1 VAWADFGRSDE
12 LFGLSRSRRHR
23 GQIGFGRAGQAGVA
37 KLRIVRLLGEY
48 RDPLLAGIWMTVVLS
63 VLALLVG
70 LVACAGLMSRRRW
83 IRLPSRLFVEF
94 GRNTPII
101 VQLIWVHYALPD
113 IIGVKFTP
121 FMSSL
126 IALTLQTSGY
136 LAEEYRGGIQGID
149 VGQTEAARSLGLS
162 GRQVMRFIVLPQAVI
177 RILPGLLNQFVTCFK
192 STSIV
197 SVIAVPDLM
206 YEAGLI
212 VSETFVAMPVYTFTA
227 LVYFLLVLG
236 VSAGVGWIAVR
247 LPGSAG
253 HRPRLTT

>member
-1 VAWADFGRSDE
+1 V
-12 LFGLSRSRRHR
+12 
-23 GQIGFGRAGQAGVA
+23 
-37 KLRIVRLLGEY
+37 RIVRLLWEY
-48 RDPLLAGIWMTVVLS
+48 RDPLLAGIWMTVLLS
-63 VLALLVG
+63 VLAMLVSLAVG
-70 LVACAGLMSRRRW
+70 LVACAGVMSRHRL
-83 IRLPSRLFVEF
+83 IRAPSRLYVEF

-113 IIGVKFTP
+113 IIGLKFSP
-121 FMSSL
+121 FISSL

-136 LAEEYRGGIQGID
+136 LAEEYRGGIEGID
-149 VGQTEAARSLGLS
+149 HGQKEAARSLGLTAV
-162 GRQVMRFIVLPQAVI
+162 QVMRLVILPQAVL

-236 VSAGVGWIAVR
+236 VSAGVGWIGRR

-253 HRPRLTT
+253 HRARLAA

>member
-1 VAWADFGRSDE
+1 V
-12 LFGLSRSRRHR
+12 
-23 GQIGFGRAGQAGVA
+23 
-37 KLRIVRLLGEY
+37 RIVRLLWDY
-48 RDPLLAGIWMTVVLS
+48 RDPLLAGIWITVLLS
-63 VLALLVG
+63 VIAMLVSLVVG
-70 LVACAGLMSRRRW
+70 LFACAGVMSRHRW
-83 IRLPSRLFVEF
+83 IRAPSRLYVEF

-113 IIGVKFTP
+113 IIEVKFTP
-121 FMSSL
+121 FVSSL

-136 LAEEYRGGIQGID
+136 LAEEYRGGIEGID
-149 VGQTEAARSLGLS
+149 RGQTEAARSLGLTTL
-162 GRQVMRFIVLPQAVI
+162 QVMRLIILPQAVV

-212 VSETFVAMPVYTFTA
+212 VSETFVAMPIYTFTA

-236 VSAGVGWIAVR
+236 VSSGVGWIGRR

-253 HRPRLTT
+253 HQARLAA

>member
-1 VAWADFGRSDE
+1 M
-12 LFGLSRSRRHR
+12 
-23 GQIGFGRAGQAGVA
+23 
-37 KLRIVRLLGEY
+37 RIARLLWEY

-63 VLALLVG
+63 VLAMLVSLLVG
-70 LVACAGLMSRRRW
+70 LVACAGVMSRRRW
-83 IRLPSRLFVEF
+83 IRVPSRLFVEF

-121 FMSSL
+121 FASSL
-126 IALTLQTSGY
+126 IALSLQTSGY
-136 LAEEYRGGIQGID
+136 LAEEYRGGIEGID
-149 VGQTEAARSLGLS
+149 HGQTEAARSLGLAR
-162 GRQVMRFIVLPQAVI
+162 RQVMRLVVLPQAVV
-177 RILPGLLNQFVTCFK
+177 RMLPGLLNQFVTCFK

-212 VSETFVAMPVYTFTA
+212 VSETFVAMPIYTFTA

-236 VSAGVGWIAVR
+236 VSAGVELISAR

-253 HRPRLTT
+253 HRARLAAG

>member
-1 VAWADFGRSDE
+1 V
-12 LFGLSRSRRHR
+12 
-23 GQIGFGRAGQAGVA
+23 
-37 KLRIVRLLGEY
+37 RIVRLLWEY
-48 RDPLLAGIWMTVVLS
+48 RDPLLAGIWMTILLS
-63 VLALLVG
+63 ILAMLAALLVG
-70 LVACAGLMSRRRW
+70 LFACAGVMSKRRW
-83 IRLPSRLFVEF
+83 IRAPSRLYVEF

-113 IIGVKFTP
+113 IIGLKFTP
-121 FMSSL
+121 FVSSL

-136 LAEEYRGGIQGID
+136 LAEEYRGGIEGID
-149 VGQTEAARSLGLS
+149 RGQTEAARSLGLTS
-162 GRQVMRFIVLPQAVI
+162 AQAMRLVILPQAVV
-177 RILPGLLNQFVTCFK
+177 RILPGLLNQFITCFK

-212 VSETFVAMPVYTFTA
+212 VSETFVSMPVYTFTA

-236 VSAGVGWIAVR
+236 VSTGVGWIARR

-253 HRPRLTT
+253 HRARLAN

>member
-1 VAWADFGRSDE
+1 MTRV
-12 LFGLSRSRRHR
+12 L
-23 GQIGFGRAGQAGVA
+23 
-37 KLRIVRLLGEY
+37 RLLWEY
-48 RDPLLAGIWMTVVLS
+48 RSPLLAGIGMTVLLS
-63 VLALLVG
+63 VLAMLISLVVG
-70 LVACAGLMSRRRW
+70 LVACIGVMSRH
-83 IRLPSRLFVEF
+83 RLARAPSRLFVEF

-121 FMSSL
+121 FVSSL
-126 IALTLQTSGY
+126 IALSLQTSGY
-136 LAEEYRGGIQGID
+136 LAEEYRGGIEGID
-149 VGQTEAARSLGLS
+149 RGQTEAARSLGLPN
-162 GRQVMRFIVLPQAVI
+162 RLVMRLVILPQAVT

-212 VSETFVAMPVYTFTA
+212 VSETFVAMPVYTFAA

-236 VSAGVGWIAVR
+236 ISTAVGQIAR
-247 LPGSAG
+247 HLPGSAG
-253 HRPRLTT
+253 HRARGVSTRA

>member
-1 VAWADFGRSDE
+1 
-12 LFGLSRSRRHR
+12 
-23 GQIGFGRAGQAGVA
+23 
-37 KLRIVRLLGEY
+37 
-48 RDPLLAGIWMTVVLS
+48 MTVLLS
-63 VLALLVG
+63 VLAMLASLLVG
-70 LVACAGLMSRRRW
+70 LVACAGVMSRRAWVRA
-83 IRLPSRLFVEF
+83 PSRLFVEF

-113 IIGVKFTP
+113 TVGLKFTP
-121 FMSSL
+121 FVSSL

-136 LAEEYRGGIQGID
+136 LAEEYRGGIEGID
-149 VGQTEAARSLGLS
+149 QGQAEAARSLGLT
-162 GRQVMRFIVLPQAVI
+162 RHRVMRLVILPQALV

-206 YEAGLI
+206 YQAGLI

-236 VSAGVGWIAVR
+236 VSAGVSQIAR
-247 LPGSAG
+247 RMPGSVG
-253 HRPRLTT
+253 HRARLDR

>member
-1 VAWADFGRSDE
+1 M
-12 LFGLSRSRRHR
+12 
-23 GQIGFGRAGQAGVA
+23 
-37 KLRIVRLLGEY
+37 RLLRLLWEY
-48 RDPLLAGIWMTVVLS
+48 RDPLLAGVWMTIILS
-63 VLALLVG
+63 VLAMLASLLVG
-70 LVACAGLMSRRRW
+70 LAACAGVMSRTRW
-83 IRLPSRLFVEF
+83 IRGPSRLFVEF

-113 IIGVKFTP
+113 IVGLKFTP
-121 FMSSL
+121 FVSSL

-136 LAEEYRGGIQGID
+136 LAEEYRGGIEGID
-149 VGQTEAARSLGLS
+149 HGQTEAARSLGLTR
-162 GRQVMRFIVLPQAVI
+162 RQVMRLVVLPQAVV

-212 VSETFVAMPVYTFTA
+212 VSETFIAMPVYTFTA

-236 VSAGVGWIAVR
+236 VSAGVGRIAQR

-253 HRPRLTT
+253 HRARLAT

>member
-1 VAWADFGRSDE
+1 V
-12 LFGLSRSRRHR
+12 
-23 GQIGFGRAGQAGVA
+23 
-37 KLRIVRLLGEY
+37 RIVRLLWEY
-48 RDPLLAGIWMTVVLS
+48 RDPLLAGIWMTVLLS
-63 VLALLVG
+63 VLAMLISLVVG
-70 LVACAGLMSRRRW
+70 LVACAGVMSRHRW
-83 IRLPSRLFVEF
+83 LRVPSRLYVEF

-113 IIGVKFTP
+113 IIGLKFTP
-121 FMSSL
+121 FVSSL

-136 LAEEYRGGIQGID
+136 LAEEYRGGIDGID
-149 VGQTEAARSLGLS
+149 RGQTEAARSLGLTTV
-162 GRQVMRFIVLPQAVI
+162 QVMRLIVLPQAVL

-236 VSAGVGWIAVR
+236 VSTGVGWVGR
-247 LPGSAG
+247 QLPGSAG
-253 HRPRLTT
+253 HLARSSA

>member
-1 VAWADFGRSDE
+1 M
-12 LFGLSRSRRHR
+12 
-23 GQIGFGRAGQAGVA
+23 
-37 KLRIVRLLGEY
+37 RIARLLWEY
-48 RDPLLAGIWMTVVLS
+48 RDPLLSGIGMTALLS
-63 VLALLVG
+63 VLSMLVSLVVG
-70 LVACAGLMSRRRW
+70 LLACAGLLSRHRW

-113 IIGVKFTP
+113 IIGLKFTP
-121 FMSSL
+121 FVSSL

-136 LAEEYRGGIQGID
+136 LAEEYRGGILGID
-149 VGQTEAARSLGLS
+149 RGQTEAARSLGLTR
-162 GRQVMRFIVLPQAVI
+162 RQAMRLVILPQAVV

-206 YEAGLI
+206 YQAGLI
-212 VSETFVAMPVYTFTA
+212 VSETFVAMPIYTFAA

-236 VSAGVGWIAVR
+236 VSASVGWIGHH
-247 LPGSAG
+247 LPGNA
-253 HRPRLTT
+253 HRR

>member
-1 VAWADFGRSDE
+1 VIR
-12 LFGLSRSRRHR
+12 
-23 GQIGFGRAGQAGVA
+23 I
-37 KLRIVRLLGEY
+37 LRLIWDY
-48 RDPLLAGIWMTVVLS
+48 RTPLLAGIGMTVLLS
-63 VLALLVG
+63 VLAMLISLVVG
-70 LVACAGLMSRRRW
+70 LVACIGVMSRH
-83 IRLPSRLFVEF
+83 RLVRAPSRLFVEF

-121 FMSSL
+121 FVSSL
-126 IALTLQTSGY
+126 IALSLQTSGY
-136 LAEEYRGGIQGID
+136 LAEEYRGGIEGID
-149 VGQTEAARSLGLS
+149 RGQTEAARSLGLPN
-162 GRQVMRFIVLPQAVI
+162 RLVMRLVILPQAVT

-212 VSETFVAMPVYTFTA
+212 VSETFVAMPVYTFAA

-236 VSAGVGWIAVR
+236 ASAAVGQIARR

-253 HRPRLTT
+253 HRARGASTRT

>member
-1 VAWADFGRSDE
+1 M
-12 LFGLSRSRRHR
+12 
-23 GQIGFGRAGQAGVA
+23 
-37 KLRIVRLLGEY
+37 RIVRLLWEY
-48 RDPLLAGIWMTVVLS
+48 RDPLLAGIWMTVLLS
-63 VLALLVG
+63 VLAMLVSLVVG
-70 LVACAGLMSRRRW
+70 LVACAGVMSSHRW
-83 IRLPSRLFVEF
+83 VRAPSRLYVEF

-113 IIGVKFTP
+113 IIGLKFTP
-121 FMSSL
+121 FVSSL
-126 IALTLQTSGY
+126 IARTLQTSGY

-149 VGQTEAARSLGLS
+149 HGQTEAARSLGLT
-162 GRQVMRFIVLPQAVI
+162 GLQVMRLVILPQAVL

-197 SVIAVPDLM
+197 SVIAVTDLM

-236 VSAGVGWIAVR
+236 VSAGVGWIGRR

-253 HRPRLTT
+253 HRARNRRCRGYE

>member
-1 VAWADFGRSDE
+1 
-12 LFGLSRSRRHR
+12 
-23 GQIGFGRAGQAGVA
+23 
-37 KLRIVRLLGEY
+37 LRIVRLLWEY
-48 RDPLLAGIWMTVVLS
+48 KDPLIAGLWMTCILS
-63 VLALLVG
+63 VVAMLVSLVVG
-70 LVACAGLMSRRRW
+70 LVACGGLLSKRRW
-83 IRLPSRLFVEF
+83 IRAPARLFVEF

-113 IIGVKFTP
+113 LIGVKFTP
-121 FMSSL
+121 FVSSL

-136 LAEEYRGGIQGID
+136 LAEEYRGGIQGIEH
-149 VGQTEAARSLGLS
+149 GQTEAARSLGLS
-162 GRQVMRFIVLPQAVI
+162 ARQVMRLVILPQAVV

-212 VSETFVAMPVYTFTA
+212 VSETYVAMPVYTFA
-227 LVYFLLVLG
+227 AIVYFLMVLG
-236 VSAGVGWIAVR
+236 VSSCMGWITDR

-253 HRPRLTT
+253 HRARLRA

>member
-1 VAWADFGRSDE
+1 M
-12 LFGLSRSRRHR
+12 
-23 GQIGFGRAGQAGVA
+23 
-37 KLRIVRLLGEY
+37 RILRLLWEY
-48 RDPLLAGIWMTVVLS
+48 HAPLLAGLWMTVLLS
-63 VLALLVG
+63 VVAMLISMLVG
-70 LVACAGLMSRRRW
+70 LVACAGVMARSRWVRA
-83 IRLPSRLFVEF
+83 PSRLYVEF

-113 IIGVKFTP
+113 IIGLKFTP
-121 FMSSL
+121 FVSSL
-126 IALTLQTSGY
+126 VALTLQTSGY

-149 VGQTEAARSLGLS
+149 HGQTEAARSLGLTHW
-162 GRQVMRFIVLPQAVI
+162 RVMRLVILPQAVT

-212 VSETFVAMPVYTFTA
+212 VSETYVAMPVYTFTA

-236 VSAGVGWIAVR
+236 VSVGVDRISR
-247 LPGSAG
+247 HLPGSPS
-253 HRPRLTT
+253 HRLR

>member
-1 VAWADFGRSDE
+1 
-12 LFGLSRSRRHR
+12 
-23 GQIGFGRAGQAGVA
+23 
-37 KLRIVRLLGEY
+37 VRLLRLLWEY
-48 RDPLLAGIWMTVVLS
+48 RDPILAGVWMTVVLS
-63 VLALLVG
+63 VLAMLASLVVG
-70 LVACAGLMSRRRW
+70 LLACAGVMSRRRW
-83 IRLPSRLFVEF
+83 IHAPSRLFVEF

-101 VQLIWVHYALPD
+101 VQIIWVHYALPD
-113 IIGVKFTP
+113 IVGLKFTP
-121 FMSSL
+121 FVSAL

-136 LAEEYRGGIQGID
+136 LAEEYRGGIEGID
-149 VGQTEAARSLGLS
+149 RGQTEAARSLGLT
-162 GRQVMRFIVLPQAVI
+162 GRQVMRLVILPQAVV
-177 RILPGLLNQFVTCFK
+177 RIIPGLLNQFVTCFK

-236 VSAGVGWIAVR
+236 VSVGVTRISQH

-253 HRPRLTT
+253 HRARLATP

>member
-1 VAWADFGRSDE
+1 M
-12 LFGLSRSRRHR
+12 
-23 GQIGFGRAGQAGVA
+23 
-37 KLRIVRLLGEY
+37 RILRLLWAY
-48 RDPLLAGIWMTVVLS
+48 SDVLLAGIWVSCELAILAMLVSLVVGF
-63 VLALLVG
+63 A
-70 LVACAGLMSRRRW
+70 ACLGVMSRRLW
-83 IRLPSRLFVEF
+83 IRAPCRLFVEF

-113 IIGVKFTP
+113 LIGVKFTP

-126 IALTLQTSGY
+126 VALALQTSGY
-136 LAEEYRGGIQGID
+136 LAEEYRGGIQGIEL
-149 VGQTEAARSLGLS
+149 GQTEAARSLGLS
-162 GRQVMRFIVLPQAVI
+162 RRQVMRLIVLPQAVV

-227 LVYFLLVLG
+227 IVYFLLVLG
-236 VSAGVGWIAVR
+236 VSSCVAWLSDR
-247 LPGSAG
+247 LPGSSG
-253 HRPRLTT
+253 HRSRLSFKNAGPGIERAV

>member
-1 VAWADFGRSDE
+1 VHI
-12 LFGLSRSRRHR
+12 L
-23 GQIGFGRAGQAGVA
+23 
-37 KLRIVRLLGEY
+37 RLLWEY
-48 RDPLLAGIWMTVVLS
+48 RDPLLAGVWTTCVLS
-63 VLALLVG
+63 IIAMGASLVIG
-70 LVACAGLMSRRRW
+70 LVACAGLLARSPW
-83 IRLPSRLFVEF
+83 IRGPSRLYVEF

-113 IIGVKFTP
+113 IIGLKFTP

-149 VGQTEAARSLGLS
+149 RGQPEAGRSLGLTTH
-162 GRQVMRFIVLPQAVI
+162 QVMRLVVLPQAVV

-212 VSETFVAMPVYTFTA
+212 VSETYVAMPVYTFTA
-227 LVYFLLVLG
+227 IVYFVLVLG
-236 VSAGVGWIAVR
+236 VSSGVGWVGDR
-247 LPGSAG
+247 LPGSAR
-253 HRPRLTT
+253 HRSTVRS

>member
-1 VAWADFGRSDE
+1 M
-12 LFGLSRSRRHR
+12 
-23 GQIGFGRAGQAGVA
+23 
-37 KLRIVRLLGEY
+37 RIVRLLWEY
-48 RDPLLAGIWMTVVLS
+48 RDPLLAGIWMTVLLS
-63 VLALLVG
+63 VLAMLISLVVG
-70 LVACAGLMSRRRW
+70 LVACAGVMSRHRW
-83 IRLPSRLFVEF
+83 LRVPSRLYVEF

-113 IIGVKFTP
+113 IIGLKFTP
-121 FMSSL
+121 FVSSL

-136 LAEEYRGGIQGID
+136 LAEEYRGGIDGID
-149 VGQTEAARSLGLS
+149 RGQTEAARSLGLTTV
-162 GRQVMRFIVLPQAVI
+162 QVMRLIVLPQAVL

-236 VSAGVGWIAVR
+236 VSTGVGWVGR
-247 LPGSAG
+247 QLPGSAG
-253 HRPRLTT
+253 HLARSSA

>member
-1 VAWADFGRSDE
+1 M
-12 LFGLSRSRRHR
+12 
-23 GQIGFGRAGQAGVA
+23 
-37 KLRIVRLLGEY
+37 RIVRLLWEY
-48 RDPLLAGIWMTVVLS
+48 RDPLLAGIWMTIVLS
-63 VLALLVG
+63 VLAMLVSMLVG
-70 LVACAGLMSRRRW
+70 LFACAGVMSQRRW
-83 IRLPSRLFVEF
+83 VRAPSRLFVEF

-121 FMSSL
+121 FTSSL
-126 IALTLQTSGY
+126 IALGLQTSGY

-149 VGQTEAARSLGLS
+149 HGQTEAARSLGLS
-162 GRQVMRFIVLPQAVI
+162 SRQVMRLVVLPQAVV

-236 VSAGVGWIAVR
+236 VSAGVDRIAAR
-247 LPGSAG
+247 LPGSTA
-253 HRPRLTT
+253 HRARLAHTG

>member
-1 VAWADFGRSDE
+1 
-12 LFGLSRSRRHR
+12 
-23 GQIGFGRAGQAGVA
+23 
-37 KLRIVRLLGEY
+37 LRIVRLLWDY
-48 RDPLLAGIWMTVVLS
+48 RDPLLAGIWTTCVLS
-63 VLALLVG
+63 VIAMAVSLVVG

-83 IRLPSRLFVEF
+83 VRLPSRLFVEF

-121 FMSSL
+121 FTSSL
-126 IALTLQTSGY
+126 VALTLQTSGY

-149 VGQTEAARSLGLS
+149 PGQTEAARSLGLV
-162 GRQVMRFIVLPQAVI
+162 GRQVMRLVVLPQAVV
-177 RILPGLLNQFVTCFK
+177 RVLPGLLNQFVTCFK

-206 YEAGLI
+206 YQAGLI
-212 VSETFVAMPVYTFTA
+212 VSETFVAMPIYTFTA
-227 LVYFLLVLG
+227 VVYFLLVLG
-236 VSAGVGWIAVR
+236 VSACIGWISDR

-253 HRPRLTT
+253 HRSRRRS

>member
-1 VAWADFGRSDE
+1 M
-12 LFGLSRSRRHR
+12 
-23 GQIGFGRAGQAGVA
+23 
-37 KLRIVRLLGEY
+37 RLLRLVWEY
-48 RDPLLAGIWMTVVLS
+48 RDPLLAGVWMTVLLS
-63 VLALLVG
+63 VLAMLASLLVG
-70 LVACAGLMSRRRW
+70 LVACAGVMSRRAWVRA
-83 IRLPSRLFVEF
+83 PSRLFVEF

-113 IIGVKFTP
+113 IVGLKFTP
-121 FMSSL
+121 FVSSL

-136 LAEEYRGGIQGID
+136 LAEEYRGGIEGID
-149 VGQTEAARSLGLS
+149 QGQAEAARSLGLT
-162 GRQVMRFIVLPQAVI
+162 RHRVMRLVILPQALV

-206 YEAGLI
+206 YQAGLI

-236 VSAGVGWIAVR
+236 VSAGVSQIARR
-247 LPGSAG
+247 LPGSVG
-253 HRPRLTT
+253 HRARLDR

>member
-1 VAWADFGRSDE
+1 MAVS
-12 LFGLSRSRRHR
+12 L
-23 GQIGFGRAGQAGVA
+23 V
-37 KLRIVRLLGEY
+37 
-48 RDPLLAGIWMTVVLS
+48 
-63 VLALLVG
+63 VG

-83 IRLPSRLFVEF
+83 IRAPSRLFVEF

-121 FMSSL
+121 FVSSL
-126 IALTLQTSGY
+126 IALTCRPAATWPRNTGAASR
-136 LAEEYRGGIQGID
+136 ASIP
-149 VGQTEAARSLGLS
+149 GQTEAARSLGLAR
-162 GRQVMRFIVLPQAVI
+162 RQVMRLVVLPQAVV

-206 YEAGLI
+206 YQAGLI

-236 VSAGVGWIAVR
+236 VSAGVGRISGGCRVR
-247 LPGSAG
+247 PAIGFA
-253 HRPRLTT
+253 

>member
-1 VAWADFGRSDE
+1 
-12 LFGLSRSRRHR
+12 
-23 GQIGFGRAGQAGVA
+23 
-37 KLRIVRLLGEY
+37 VRLLRLVWEY
-48 RDPLLAGIWMTVVLS
+48 RDPLLAGVWMTVLLS
-63 VLALLVG
+63 VLAMLASLLVG
-70 LVACAGLMSRRRW
+70 LVACAGVMSRRAWVRA
-83 IRLPSRLFVEF
+83 PSRLFVEF

-113 IIGVKFTP
+113 IVGLKFTP
-121 FMSSL
+121 FVSSL

-136 LAEEYRGGIQGID
+136 LAEEYRGGIEGID
-149 VGQTEAARSLGLS
+149 QGQAEAARSLGLT
-162 GRQVMRFIVLPQAVI
+162 RHRVMRLVILPQALV

-206 YEAGLI
+206 YQAGLI

-236 VSAGVGWIAVR
+236 VSAGVSQIARR
-247 LPGSAG
+247 LPGSVG
-253 HRPRLTT
+253 HRARLDR